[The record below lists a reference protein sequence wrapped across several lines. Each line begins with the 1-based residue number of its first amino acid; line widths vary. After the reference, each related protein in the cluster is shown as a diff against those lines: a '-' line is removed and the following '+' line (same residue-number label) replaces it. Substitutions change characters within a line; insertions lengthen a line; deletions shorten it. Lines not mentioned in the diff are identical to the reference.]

1 MSFTSPEFWIALSQI
16 MLINIV
22 LSGDNAVVIAMAS
35 RSLSPSQQKKAILFG
50 SAGAIQTEN
59 NYPNNSVVSTAEA
72 VRRDLPLNFFMQRYV
87 DAFAAEVEAF
97 VDAVVNDKPVPV
109 GGYDGRMALVVGLA
123 AKKSYAER
131 RPVKV
136 AEIG

>member
-50 SAGAIQTEN
+50 SATN
-59 NYPNNSVVSTAEA
+59 VTAESTLAVLDRRDGSVA
-72 VRRDLPLNFFMQRYV
+72 VRELAVGTARSLAACDV
-87 DAFAAEVEAF
+87 D
-97 VDAVVNDKPVPV
+97 
-109 GGYDGRMALVVGLA
+109 GDGRTDLLLA
-123 AKKSYAER
+123 DAAHASVRTLLLR
-131 RPVKV
+131 RS
-136 AEIG
+136 